1 MIRRALSPVLVAS
14 LVSAA
19 LMRPARPA
27 AEAAKPTEA
36 RRAAIQ
42 QALLPRPW
50 AWGAPAKSRTKRVRV
65 AAQVRTSDALAADL
79 RCSLSTI

>member
-14 LVSAA
+14 LVSTA
-19 LMRPARPA
+19 LTLPARAA
-27 AEAAKPTEA
+27 AEVAKPTEA

-50 AWGAPAKSRTKRVRV
+50 AWGAPAKNRTKRVRV
-65 AAQVRTSDALAADL
+65 TAQVRTSDALAADL
-79 RCSLSTI
+79 RYSLSTI